1 MGNDVRSACDGILQR
16 VTTGRVRVPGVVPM
30 ITDRSANIYEGAAG
44 ARVLG
49 SDQAMTL
56 DSVFA
61 IFSTTK
67 PIAGTAVLQCVEDGK
82 LDLDLPA
89 KTYVPDNRVDGHL
102 EATNAVQQRALMM
115 SLRPPVR
122 AGLANPQ
129 LRIESRAIE

>member
-1 MGNDVRSACDGILQR
+1 
-16 VTTGRVRVPGVVPM
+16 M
-30 ITDRSANIYEGAAG
+30 ITDRSGNIYDGAAG

-82 LDLDLPA
+82 LDLDAP
-89 KTYVPDNRVDGHL
+89 P
-102 EATNAVQQRALMM
+102 
-115 SLRPPVR
+115 RPTSP
-122 AGLANPQ
+122 
-129 LRIESRAIE
+129 I